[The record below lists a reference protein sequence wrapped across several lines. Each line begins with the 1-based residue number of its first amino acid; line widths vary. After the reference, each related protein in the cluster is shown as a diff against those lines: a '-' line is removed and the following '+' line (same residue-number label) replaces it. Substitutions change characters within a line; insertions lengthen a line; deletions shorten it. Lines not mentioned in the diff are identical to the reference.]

1 MNHYIFFTPE
11 GYTESPNES
20 EVFTLQVL
28 GYEHGD
34 NPEAARERLI
44 ANNRW
49 ILDGGFNVAMIKW
62 NELSR

>member
-34 NPEAARERLI
+34 NL
-44 ANNRW
+44 
-49 ILDGGFNVAMIKW
+49 
-62 NELSR
+62 

>member
-28 GYEHGD
+28 GFKHSD
-34 NPEAARERLI
+34 TPEAARERFI

-49 ILDGGFNVAMIKW
+49 IIKGGFNVAMIKW